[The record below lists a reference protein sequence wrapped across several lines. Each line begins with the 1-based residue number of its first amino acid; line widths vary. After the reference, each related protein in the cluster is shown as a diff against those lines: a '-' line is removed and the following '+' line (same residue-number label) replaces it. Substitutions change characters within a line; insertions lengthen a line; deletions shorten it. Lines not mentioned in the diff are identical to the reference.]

1 MDNGDVG
8 SYPTFMGSLK
18 KTSIY
23 IDEELDEALAA
34 KAAEEGVSKAEL
46 IRRNLE
52 VVVARPKRPR
62 ISVGIFDAGRPFWAK
77 DLDHELAVYLDIR
90 DREERRDPE

>member
-1 MDNGDVG
+1 M
-8 SYPTFMGSLK
+8 K

-23 IDEELDEALAA
+23 LDEALDEALAA
-34 KAAEEGVSKAEL
+34 RAAEEGVSKAEF

-62 ISVGIFDAGRPFWAK
+62 ISVGSVTQLRDYVPIGGDDAELAQIYDRR
-77 DLDHELAVYLDIR
+77 DHER
-90 DREERRDPE
+90 RERNR

>member
-1 MDNGDVG
+1 MA
-8 SYPTFMGSLK
+8 TLK

-23 IDEELDEALAA
+23 IDEELDTALAA
-34 KAAEEGVSKAEL
+34 RAAEEGVSKAEF

-62 ISVGIFDAGRPFWAK
+62 ISVGMMKVLPGYVQPAD
-77 DLDHELAVYLDIR
+77 DDQELAEIY
-90 DREERRDPE
+90 ERRDAERRARSA

>member
-1 MDNGDVG
+1 M
-8 SYPTFMGSLK
+8 K

-23 IDEELDEALAA
+23 LDEQLDQALAT
-34 KAAEEGVSKAEL
+34 KAAEEGVSKAEF

-62 ISVGIFDAGRPFWAK
+62 ISVGMMEVRPDYVYGRDP
-77 DLDHELAVYLDIR
+77 DEELREILDRR
-90 DREERRDPE
+90 DREERSLEQ